1 MYFIIEKGLFMKLKE
16 RVLHSFIFEIF
27 AILITIIF
35 LNFVSKSAM
44 ETKVGVSL
52 IISLAAVSWNFIFN
66 LMFDKIFTGERIK
79 RGFGVRVL
87 HASLFELGFL
97 LFTVPFVAFAMDTS
111 FVAAFFINIGIT
123 LIILVFAI
131 VYNWVYDRVRLFF
144 VDK

>member
-1 MYFIIEKGLFMKLKE
+1 MKLKE